1 MRGLIHIYCG
11 DGKGKTT
18 ASVGL
23 TVRAA
28 GAGRRVLFVQFF
40 KDGSSSELNVL
51 RTLPNVEVRL
61 CETHYGFIW
70 EMDEDEAARA
80 REDYTRL
87 LRGALEESKN
97 GYGLLVLDEAVSA
110 CNCGMIS
117 ERELLDY
124 IACRPEGL
132 ELVLTGRDP
141 SPSLAGAADYITEMK
156 KLRHPYDEGMQ
167 ARRGIEF

>member
-23 TVRAA
+23 AVRAA
-28 GAGRRVLFVQFF
+28 GAGKKVLFVQFF
-40 KDGSSSELNVL
+40 KDGSSSELGVL
-51 RTLPNVEVRL
+51 RGVEGIEVRI
-61 CETHYGFIW
+61 CEKHYGFIW
-70 EMDEDEAARA
+70 TMDKEEFDCAAR
-80 REDYTRL
+80 DYTQL
-87 LRGALEESKN
+87 LRDALEESKN
-97 GYGLLVLDEAVSA
+97 GYGLLVLDEVISA
-110 CNCGMIS
+110 CNCDVVPQ
-117 ERELLDY
+117 RELLDF

-141 SPSLAGAADYITEMK
+141 SSALVEVADYITEMK
-156 KLRHPYDEGMQ
+156 KLRHPYDQGMD

>member
-23 TVRAA
+23 AVRAA
-28 GAGRRVLFVQFF
+28 GAGKKVLFVQFL

-51 RTLPNVEVRL
+51 RGLENIDVRI
-61 CETHYGFIW
+61 CETHYGFLW
-70 EMDEDEAARA
+70 TLSEEEFARA
-80 REDYTRL
+80 AQDYTQL
-87 LRGALEESKN
+87 LRGALEASKD
-97 GYGLLVLDEAVSA
+97 GYGLLVLDEVISS
-110 CNCGMIS
+110 CNCGVVP
-117 ERELLDY
+117 ERELLDF

-132 ELVLTGRDP
+132 EVVFTGRDP
-141 SPSLAGAADYITEMK
+141 SKTLLDTADYITEMK
-156 KLRHPYDEGMQ
+156 KLRHPYDEGKE